1 MYVHAVKPVIGKTL
15 VASGLLLVLA
25 GALLIGQNL
34 RRGPA
39 PAGELKS
46 ALSEGAGTVL
56 PPFHLSGPRGGFANA
71 DLLGRWTFLFFGYTR
86 CPDVCPTALSL
97 MKEVKAAL
105 GAVSPAPTFQVV
117 FVSVDPQRDTPEL
130 LKEYMAA
137 FDPGFIGVS
146 GDDAALR
153 PLVDVLKV
161 SFQRNDQ
168 QDKHNYTVDHSAAI
182 HLIDPQGRAQRV
194 FPPPQQASALVA
206 ELLGIARR

>member
-1 MYVHAVKPVIGKTL
+1 MKPGIARALIAAGSV
-15 VASGLLLVLA
+15 LVLA
-25 GALLIGQNL
+25 GVLLVGQNL
-34 RRGPA
+34 HRGPA
-39 PAGELKS
+39 PAGELRS
-46 ALSEGAGTVL
+46 TLSEGEGSVL
-56 PPFHLSGPRGGFANA
+56 PPFRLNGPRGEFANA

-97 MKEVKAAL
+97 MKEVKAEL

-117 FVSVDPQRDTPEL
+117 FVSVDPQRDTPAL
-130 LKEYMAA
+130 LQEYMAA
-137 FDPGFIGVS
+137 FDPAFIGVS

-161 SFQRNDQ
+161 SFRRNDR

-182 HLIDPQGRAQRV
+182 HLIDPQGRPQRL